1 MAKAY
6 QNMGEICDAVLN
18 NDVDFLMLLN
28 FITERDTAAYD
39 RGYRAATELYTA
51 LLTTNK

>member
-6 QNMGEICDAVLN
+6 QNMGEVCDAVLA

-28 FITERDTAAYD
+28 FITERDTIAYE
-39 RGYRAATELYTA
+39 RGYKAATDLYTA